1 MTVRVPAAI
10 RHHGGVDIRADP
22 DPSGAWDAFEE
33 WDALTARDLRARGS
47 LKWTRYGADT
57 IGAFVAEMDFG
68 TAPPIVRA
76 LRQAIERSMFGY
88 LPPGP
93 AGELAQA
100 CADWQRRRYGW
111 PVDPERVYPVS
122 DVLTAL
128 ELTIRHLSR
137 AGSPVIVP
145 TPAYMP
151 FLTLPPW
158 QGRAVIEAPMTTV
171 EVAGRRRYALDPDA
185 IDAAFRA
192 GGHLLILCNPANP
205 VGRVFTADELAQV
218 TEVVDR
224 HGGRVFADE
233 VHAPL
238 TYPGQRH
245 VPYASTS
252 ATAAAHTVTATSAS
266 KAWNL
271 PGLRCA
277 QVIIGDAESD
287 PELVAAWRSAGGV
300 ASVAASILGVA
311 ANIAAYRDGE
321 SWLDRVLDYL
331 DRNRRA
337 LGELLAARLPAIGYQ
352 PPEGTF
358 LAWLDCRRLVTG
370 AGPLDTL
377 LQERA
382 GLAVVD
388 GAQCGQAGHG
398 HVRLNI
404 ATPLPILRQAVT
416 RMAHAV
422 TVRGENSGISR
433 STP

>member
-1 MTVRVPAAI
+1 M
-10 RHHGGVDIRADP
+10 DIGADP
-22 DPSGAWDAFEE
+22 DTFEE
-33 WDALTARDLRARGS
+33 WDALTAHDLRAHGS
-47 LKWTRYGADT
+47 LKWTRYGGDT

-68 TAPPIVRA
+68 TAPSVVRA
-76 LRQAIERSMFGY
+76 LHKAVEQSMFGY

-93 AGELAQA
+93 ARELAQA
-100 CADWQRRRYGW
+100 CAHWQQRRYGW
-111 PVDPERVYPVS
+111 AVDPGRVYPVS

-128 ELTIRHLSR
+128 ELAIRHLSR

-151 FLTLPPW
+151 FLSLPPL
-158 QGRAVIEAPMTTV
+158 QGREVIEVPMAIV
-171 EVAGRRRYALDPDA
+171 EVSGGRQRYELDLDA
-185 IDAAFRA
+185 IGSAFRA

-205 VGRVFTADELAQV
+205 VGRVFTAEELAQV
-218 TEVVDR
+218 TEIVDR

-238 TYPGQRH
+238 AYPGHRH

-252 ATAAAHTVTATSAS
+252 PTAAAHTVTATSAS

-277 QVIIGDAESD
+277 EVIIDPGD
-287 PELVAAWRSAGGV
+287 PEVEATWQRVSAVASAAASTLGVVANTAAYQAGAAWLDGV
-300 ASVAASILGVA
+300 LG
-311 ANIAAYRDGE
+311 
-321 SWLDRVLDYL
+321 YL

-337 LGELLAARLPAIGYQ
+337 LAELLTTQLPEVGYR

-358 LAWLDCRRLVTG
+358 LAWLDCRRLDTG
-370 AGPLDTL
+370 PGPLDAYF
-377 LQERA
+377 QEHA

-388 GAQCGQAGHG
+388 GAQCGEAGRG

-404 ATPLPILRQAVT
+404 ATPLPILRRMVT

-422 TVRGENSGISR
+422 TVRGDSSGMSR